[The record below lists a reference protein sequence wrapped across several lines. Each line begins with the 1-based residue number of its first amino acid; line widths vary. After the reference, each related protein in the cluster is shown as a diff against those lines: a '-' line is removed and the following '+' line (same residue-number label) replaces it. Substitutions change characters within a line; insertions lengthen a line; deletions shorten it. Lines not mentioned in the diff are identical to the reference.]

1 VPPTDPLSADLAS
14 LRISRDDPPPPRKAG
29 GWIAASAA
37 LAGTALLATLGLP
50 YAKARVFKTE
60 IATTEIGLV
69 SPAQATVDLTAT
81 GYVVPQVTA
90 KVGAKVTGRVVKVN
104 IHEGSVVKA
113 GDVLFELDP
122 ADQKSAVAAAAA
134 KVASAH
140 MKASVARARADVA
153 RANVAETRIQLERNK
168 KLLERGAANAAT
180 VDDMVAHMAS
190 LESQVKAA
198 DGDAIA
204 ADADAVAAQADMSAL
219 MTNLAN
225 MTIPAPMGGTAVTKP
240 AEVGDVVTPSGT
252 LVELVDFDSLRVE
265 VDVPESRLGM
275 IKPGSPCEVVLDA
288 YPDKRQR
295 GEVTEL
301 SPRLDRAKATGVAK
315 VRFVDGLAGV
325 LPEMAARVSFLARAL
340 DPSEMKAPPKKII
353 PASAVAERAGG
364 KVAFVLDG
372 DKVRMVAL
380 KLGAP
385 FAGGFEVMDGPAP
398 GTHVVK
404 DPPATLSDGQSVKEG
419 GGAG

>member
-1 VPPTDPLSADLAS
+1 VPANDHLSADLAS
-14 LRISRDDPPPPRKAG
+14 LRISRDEPPPPRRTGPWVVAV
-29 GWIAASAA
+29 AA
-37 LAGTALLATLGLP
+37 LGGSVLTALWVAP

-60 IATTEIGLV
+60 IATTEVGLV
-69 SPAQATVDLTAT
+69 SPAQATIDLSAT
-81 GYVVPQVTA
+81 GYVVPQVVA

-104 IHEGSVVKA
+104 VHEGSVVKA

-122 ADQKSAVAAAAA
+122 SDQKSAVAAAAA
-134 KVASAH
+134 RVASARS
-140 MKASVARARADVA
+140 KAAVSRAKAEVA
-153 RANVAETRIQLERNK
+153 RANVAETRLQYDRNK
-168 KLLERGAANAAT
+168 RLVERGAANAAT
-180 VDDMVAHMAS
+180 ADDLAAHLAS
-190 LESQVKAA
+190 LESEVRAA
-198 DGDAIA
+198 DGEA
-204 ADADAVAAQADMSAL
+204 AAGDADAVVAQAEMSTTS
-219 MTNLAN
+219 TNLTN
-225 MTIPAPMGGTAVTKP
+225 MTITAPMNGTAVTKP
-240 AEVGDVVTPSGT
+240 AEVGDVVSPIAT
-252 LVELVDFDSLRVE
+252 LVELVDFSSLRVE

-315 VRFVDGLAGV
+315 VKFVDGLQGV
-325 LPEMAARVSFLARAL
+325 LPEMAARVSFLAHAL

-372 DKVRMVAL
+372 DHVRMVSL
-380 KLGAP
+380 TLGPP
-385 FAGGFEVMDGPAP
+385 FAGGFELMDGPAA

-404 DPPATLSDGQSVKEG
+404 DPPATLADGQSVKEG

>member
-1 VPPTDPLSADLAS
+1 MTHDDPLSADLAS
-14 LRISRDDPPPPRKAG
+14 LRISRDDPPPPRRLG
-29 GWIAASAA
+29 GWITAGAA
-37 LAGTALLATLGLP
+37 LVTSVVCVTMALP

-60 IATTEIGLV
+60 VTATEIGLV
-69 SPAQATVDLTAT
+69 SPAQATIDLAAT
-81 GYVVPQVTA
+81 GYVVPQVVA

-104 IHEGSVVKA
+104 IHEGSVVRA

-122 ADQKSAVAAAAA
+122 SDQKSAVAASAAR
-134 KVASAH
+134 VASART
-140 MKASVARARADVA
+140 KATVARAKADVA
-153 RANVAETRIQLERNK
+153 RANVAETKLQYERNRR
-168 KLLERGAANAAT
+168 LVERGAANAAT
-180 VDDMVAHMAS
+180 ADDLAAHLAS
-190 LESQVKAA
+190 LESQVRAA
-198 DGDAIA
+198 DGDAVA
-204 ADADAVAAQADMSAL
+204 ADADAVVAEAERSTQA
-219 MTNLAN
+219 TNLAN
-225 MTIPAPMGGTAVTKP
+225 MTIVAPMNGTAVTKP
-240 AEVGDVVTPSGT
+240 AEVGDVVSPSAT

-265 VDVPESRLGM
+265 VDVPESKLGI
-275 IKPGSPCEVVLDA
+275 IKPGGPCEIVLDA

-315 VRFVDGLAGV
+315 VRFVDGLVGV

-353 PASAVAERAGG
+353 PASAVAERSGR

-372 DKVRMVAL
+372 DHVRMIAL
-380 KLGAP
+380 SLGPP
-385 FAGGFEVMDGPAP
+385 FAGGFELNDGPAP

-404 DPPATLSDGQSVKEG
+404 DPPATLADGQAVKEG

>member
-1 VPPTDPLSADLAS
+1 MPPSDPLSADLAS
-14 LRISRDDPPPPRKAG
+14 LRIARDAPPPPRRTG
-29 GWIAASAA
+29 GWITAAGALGASVIVAA
-37 LAGTALLATLGLP
+37 WGLP

-60 IATTEIGLV
+60 VSTTEVGLV
-69 SPAQATVDLTAT
+69 SPAQATIDLSAT

-104 IHEGSVVKA
+104 IHEGSVVKE

-122 ADQKSAVAAAAA
+122 SDQRSAVAAASA
-134 KVASAH
+134 KVAAART
-140 MKASVARARADVA
+140 KAAVARSRAEVA
-153 RANVAETRIQLERNK
+153 RANVAETKLQYDRNK
-168 KLLERGAANAAT
+168 KLAERGAVNAAT
-180 VDDMVAHMAS
+180 ADDLGAHMAS
-190 LESQVKAA
+190 LETQVKAA
-198 DGDAIA
+198 EGDAIA
-204 ADADAVAAQADMSAL
+204 ADADAVVAQADMTTLA
-219 MTNLAN
+219 TNLAN
-225 MTIPAPMGGTAVTKP
+225 MTITAPMAGTAVTKP

-252 LVELVDFDSLRVE
+252 LVELVDFASLRVE

-275 IKPGSPCEVVLDA
+275 IKVGSPAEVVLDA

-325 LPEMAARVSFLARAL
+325 LPEMAARVSFLAHAL
-340 DPSEMKAPPKKII
+340 DPSEMKAPPKNII

-364 KVAFVLDG
+364 KVAFIIDG
-372 DKVRMVAL
+372 DRVRMVPL
-380 KLGAP
+380 SLGPP
-385 FAGGFEVMDGPAP
+385 FAGGFEVKEGPAP
-398 GTHVVK
+398 GTHLVK
-404 DPPATLSDGQSVKEG
+404 DPPATLADGQSVKEA